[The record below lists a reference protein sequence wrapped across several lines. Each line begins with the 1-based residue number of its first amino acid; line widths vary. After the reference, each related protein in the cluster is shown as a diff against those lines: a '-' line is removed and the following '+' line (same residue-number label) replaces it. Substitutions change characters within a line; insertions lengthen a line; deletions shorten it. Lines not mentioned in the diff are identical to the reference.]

1 MGKSFFIP
9 SELGEYIENTWLRE
23 HEVLK
28 ELREETAKLESAGM
42 QIAPDQG
49 QLMAFLVRLLGAK
62 KCLEVGVF
70 TGYSSTVIALALPDD
85 GSIIACDIS
94 EEFTNIARRYWE
106 KAGVAKKIEL
116 ILGPATETLDA
127 LIANNHSSTF
137 DFAFIDADKLNYL
150 AYYERAIS
158 LLRKGGVV
166 AIDNVFWDG
175 KVTDLTVFDEDTAAI
190 RQVNE
195 HLHKDERVD
204 ICVVPIGDGVTLARK
219 R

>member
-1 MGKSFFIP
+1 MGQSFFIP
-9 SELGEYIENTWLRE
+9 AALGEYIENTWLRE
-23 HEVLK
+23 HPVLG
-28 ELREETAKLESAGM
+28 ELREETAQMSNAGM
-42 QIAPDQG
+42 QIAADQG
-49 QLMAFLVRLLGAK
+49 QLMAFLAKLTGAK
-62 KCLEVGVF
+62 KCLEIGVF
-70 TGYSSTVIALALPDD
+70 TGYSSTVVALALPED
-85 GSIIACDIS
+85 GSIIACDVS
-94 EEFTNIARRYWE
+94 EEFTSIARRYWD
-106 KAGVAKKIEL
+106 KAGVSNKIQL
-116 ILGPATETLDA
+116 RLGPATETLDA
-127 LIANNHSSTF
+127 LIADGQSGTF

-150 AYYERAIS
+150 AYYERTIS
-158 LLRKGGVV
+158 LMRKGGVV

>member
-1 MGKSFFIP
+1 MGKSYFIP
-9 SELGEYIENTWLRE
+9 APLGEYIENSWLRE
-23 HEVLK
+23 HPVLT
-28 ELREETAKLESAGM
+28 ELRDETAQMSNAGM

-49 QLMAFLVRLLGAK
+49 QLMAFLIKLSGAK

-70 TGYSSTVIALALPDD
+70 TGYSSTVVALALPED
-85 GSIIACDIS
+85 GSIFACDVS
-94 EEFTNIARRYWE
+94 EEFTNIARRYWQ
-106 KAGVAKKIEL
+106 KAGVANKITL
-116 ILGPATETLDA
+116 QLGPATETLDA
-127 LIANNHSSTF
+127 LIAAGQSGTF

-150 AYYERAIS
+150 AYYERTIS
-158 LLRKGGVV
+158 LLKKGGVV

-175 KVTDLTVFDEDTAAI
+175 KVTDLTIFDEDTAAI

>member
-9 SELGEYIENTWLRE
+9 APLGEYIENSWLRE
-23 HEVLK
+23 HPVLK
-28 ELREETAKLESAGM
+28 ELRDETAQMSNAGM
-42 QIAPDQG
+42 QIAADQG
-49 QLMAFLVRLLGAK
+49 QLMAFLIKLSGAK

-70 TGYSSTVIALALPDD
+70 TGYSSTVVALALPDD
-85 GSIIACDIS
+85 GTILACDVS

-106 KAGVAKKIEL
+106 KAGVANKITL
-116 ILGPATETLDA
+116 KLGPATETLDA
-127 LIANNHSSTF
+127 LIADGQSGTF

-150 AYYERAIS
+150 AYYERTIS
-158 LLRKGGVV
+158 LLKKGGVV

-204 ICVVPIGDGVTLARK
+204 ICIVPIGDGVTLARK